1 MIEGVVGAIDRAG
14 TLDGTRV
21 AVISFNSAAK
31 IEFDLTQHTDAAALK
46 EVSAACVCVCACVRC
61 CNRSLLRERRRGG
74 RDRQIPARLRMR

>member
-1 MIEGVVGAIDRAG
+1 MIEGVVGAIDRTG

-46 EVSAACVCVCACVRC
+46 EVSAACVVCVRC
-61 CNRSLLRERRRGG
+61 CTHSPERERRKGG